1 MKLIALQGR
10 LNLGTEEAPDF
21 PVKCPSAVRPAAA
34 VTNRA
39 ACFRGYCKPRQGRV
53 RWPGTVPPMSQRLL
67 TATRVQDQTVEQ
79 PGIGICFLM
88 RFLPAM
94 LPIFRH
100 RRHKG
105 AVGAW

>member
-21 PVKCPSAVRPAAA
+21 PVKRPSAGLPAAA

-67 TATRVQDQTVEQ
+67 QQH
-79 PGIGICFLM
+79 G
-88 RFLPAM
+88 
-94 LPIFRH
+94 FRI
-100 RRHKG
+100 RQLSSQESG
-105 AVGAW
+105 SVF